1 MAIPMQIVVS
11 HGTMECLYDRLTEGY
26 VLLCFYVVF
35 ASVWCNEN
43 RLTLP
48 LIFDRSLYLSAI
60 TSRESVT
67 ISAIVLSGSE
77 LRAAVLWDGPLP
89 EYGAPI
95 ESGTALLTATR
106 EMEEGRQQHHHHTP
120 FSEEVD
126 FEHLN
131 IHEDD
136 DDDLEE
142 EDEEEDGEDTAE
154 RRRERRTAQRK
165 KALEARQRQEK
176 RKVQQRNKVRQ
187 EGEPYVRTFRA
198 PDRGWYRYCV
208 KAVWNQVTVEM
219 DMRKES
225 EMGGLTEEGHVRTIQ
240 QKAMMEEEKYMDED
254 TAAQEGIKDEDFEST
269 RDKLKTL
276 RRLLADI
283 QSKQSQE
290 RHRLAIHS
298 ATNEHSHSHMVL
310 GSLLE
315 TILFMAVTGFQVYT
329 IRKWFKGAP
338 VLGR

>member
-1 MAIPMQIVVS
+1 MYI
-11 HGTMECLYDRLTEGY
+11 LTTNHS
-26 VLLCFYVVF
+26 LL
-35 ASVWCNEN
+35 
-43 RLTLP
+43 LP
-48 LIFDRSLYLSAI
+48 LLNS
-60 TSRESVT
+60 ESVT
-67 ISAIVLSGSE
+67 FSAFVLSGPE

-95 ESGTALLTATR
+95 VSGADLLTATR
-106 EMEEGRQQHHHHTP
+106 KMESGTHHHDHLP
-120 FSEEVD
+120 FQREVD

-131 IHEDD
+131 IGEDD
-136 DDDLEE
+136 AYDPDEDAEDVGDADLTSEQ
-142 EDEEEDGEDTAE
+142 
-154 RRRERRTAQRK
+154 RRDKRAAQRK

-176 RKVQQRNKVRQ
+176 RKIDQRNKVRR
-187 EGEPYVRTFRA
+187 EGEPFVQTLKA
-198 PDRGWYRYCV
+198 PDHGWYRYCV
-208 KAVWNQVTVEM
+208 KAIWQPVTVEM
-219 DMRKES
+219 DLRKES
-225 EMGGLTEEGHVRTIQ
+225 EMGGLAEDGSVRTLQ
-240 QKAMMEEEKYMDED
+240 QKALLEEEKYMDED
-254 TAAQEGIKDEDFEST
+254 TAAQEGIQDKDFEST
-269 RDKLKTL
+269 REKLKTL

-315 TILFMAVTGFQVYT
+315 TILFMAVTGYQVYT

>member
-1 MAIPMQIVVS
+1 MAGPLRLSSQ
-11 HGTMECLYDRLTEGY
+11 LYY
-26 VLLCFYVVF
+26 F
-35 ASVWCNEN
+35 N
-43 RLTLP
+43 
-48 LIFDRSLYLSAI
+48 LSFH
-60 TSRESVT
+60 SESVT
-67 ISAIVLSGSE
+67 LSAFVLSGPE

-89 EYGAPI
+89 EYGEPI
-95 ESGTALLTATR
+95 LSGADLLTATR
-106 EMEEGRQQHHHHTP
+106 KMESGTHHHHHTP
-120 FSEEVD
+120 FMQEVD

-131 IHEDD
+131 IGEDD
-136 DDDLEE
+136 EYETD
-142 EDEEEDGEDTAE
+142 EDAEDVSDAE
-154 RRRERRTAQRK
+154 LTSEQRRDKRAAQRK
-165 KALEARQRQEK
+165 KALEKRQRQEK
-176 RKVQQRNKVRQ
+176 RKVEQRNRVRL
-187 EGEPYVRTFRA
+187 EGEPFVQTFKA

-208 KAVWNQVTVEM
+208 RAVWNPVTVEM
-219 DMRKES
+219 DLRKES
-225 EMGGLTEEGHVRTIQ
+225 EMGGLAEDGHVRTIQ

-254 TAAQEGIKDEDFEST
+254 SAAQEGIKDEDFEAT
-269 RDKLKTL
+269 REKLKTL

-315 TILFMAVTGFQVYT
+315 TILFMAVTGYQVYT